1 MAAYTWPVTLPTS
14 PDSSDYSE
22 VSGVLTLVSPMDAG
36 PAKMRRRG
44 QKPTR
49 FNVSYV
55 MNNTQIAALD
65 TFIKTTL
72 RGTARFD
79 FPHPRT
85 AASIEVRFIPSSDGE
100 YYSISQFT
108 FDLYRVNMQLEQ
120 MP

>member
-14 PDSSDYSE
+14 VDSSDYSE
-22 VSGVLTLVSPMDAG
+22 SSGVLTLVSPMDAG

-44 QKPTR
+44 QKPSR
-49 FNVSYV
+49 FNVSYL
-55 MNNTQIAALD
+55 MTDTQIATLD

-79 FPHPRT
+79 YAHPRT
-85 AASIEVRFIPSSDGE
+85 GTTLEVRFVPSQDGE
-100 YYSISQFT
+100 YYSISYYT
-108 FDLYRVNMQLEQ
+108 YGLYKISFMLEQ